1 MKDGKIDMLYKI
13 TQIEPVIARNPK
25 FKDCKVEMIKFF
37 NLKHIADN
45 LDIDKVYTNENLA
58 PLYLDKSSIS
68 KICLLASAKFGVDFN
83 YKEFYEGKGSLP
95 TIDESLD
102 GTKAYSI
109 KSFSDVEKIIQEHK
123 QTSQYGIEET
133 AREEQQAKAKKAKV
147 DALEEKLE
155 EGRQIKRAE
164 FDKATNLNRDFVTS
178 KVVSIDFEFK
188 IKGNDH
194 IVTEFGLAI
203 SQKDGS
209 IKNEHYLIEEN
220 YMSKFNRNLQDK
232 FEFGKTEIVSVKDIM
247 PIISKHVKEA
257 DYVLFHEQRED
268 YDILKKLGWDIE
280 KNQDKPVIDTQLC
293 YKRYFREPGSP
304 PDGEK
309 LINLLKAF
317 KVDSK
322 HLHNSGND
330 AHYTLKLLQKMS
342 EIHKYLNQNKTKNK
356 NERKL
361 KMKPR

>member
-1 MKDGKIDMLYKI
+1 MLYKI
-13 TQIEPVIARNPK
+13 TQIEPLIARNPK
-25 FKDCKVEMIKFF
+25 FNDCKVDMIKFF
-37 NLKHIADN
+37 NLKNIADN
-45 LDIDKVYTNENLA
+45 LGIDKVYTNENLA
-58 PLYLDKSSIS
+58 PLYLDKENVS
-68 KICLLASAKFGVDFN
+68 KICLLASAKFKVDFS
-83 YKEFYEGKGSLP
+83 YKDFYEGKGALP
-95 TIDESLD
+95 TLD
-102 GTKAYSI
+102 LGAEGTKEYFI
-109 KSFSDVEKIIQEHK
+109 NSFADVEKVIKNHK
-123 QTSQYGIEET
+123 ETSKYGIEET
-133 AREEQQAKAKKAKV
+133 AREEKQAKAKKAKV
-147 DALEEKLE
+147 EALEEKLE

-188 IKGNDH
+188 IKGKDH

-220 YMSKFNRNLQDK
+220 YMTKFNRNLQDK
-232 FEFGKTEIVSVKDIM
+232 FEFGKTEIVSVKDIL
-247 PIISKHVKEA
+247 PIISKHVKDA

-280 KNQDKPVIDTQLC
+280 TNQDKPVIDTQLC

-309 LINLLKAF
+309 LVNLLKAF

-342 EIHKYLNQNKTKNK
+342 EIHKYLNQNKNK
-356 NERKL
+356 SKDERKA
-361 KMKPR
+361 KIKPR

>member
-1 MKDGKIDMLYKI
+1 MLYKI

-37 NLKHIADN
+37 NLRNITDN
-45 LDIDKVYTNENLA
+45 LGVDKVYTDENLA
-58 PLYLDKSSIS
+58 PLYLDKSTVS
-68 KICLLASAKFGVDFN
+68 KICLLASAKFGIDFN
-83 YKEFYEGKGSLP
+83 YKEFYEGKGALP
-95 TIDESLD
+95 VIES
-102 GTKAYSI
+102 GTSSIKEHTI
-109 KSFSDVEKIIQEHK
+109 KSFDDVEKVIQDHK
-123 QTSQYGIEET
+123 ETSKYGIEET
-133 AREEQQAKAKKAKV
+133 IREEKQAKAKKAKV
-147 DALEEKLE
+147 EALEEKLE

-164 FDKATNLNRDFVTS
+164 FDKATNLNRDFFTS

-220 YMSKFNRNLQDK
+220 YMTKFNRTLQDK
-232 FEFGKTEIVSVKDIM
+232 FEFGKTEIVSVKDIL
-247 PIISKHVKEA
+247 PIISKHVKDA
-257 DYVLFHEQRED
+257 DYILFHEQRED

-280 KNQDKPVIDTQLC
+280 NNKAKPVIDTQLC

-342 EIHKYLNQNKTKNK
+342 EIHKYLNQNKNKNK
-356 NERKL
+356 DERKS
-361 KMKPR
+361 KIKPR